1 MLENDRIRPEVG
13 RVARNPVRVKA
24 EHVGQAH
31 DVQVKVE
38 GRQHIAP
45 AEDFDAPESFMLDFA
60 FDKPP
65 QSGMNLDQDTAA

>member
-1 MLENDRIRPEVG
+1 
-13 RVARNPVRVKA
+13 
-24 EHVGQAH
+24 
-31 DVQVKVE
+31 VQVKVE